1 MIVHK
6 HVPTTWTLTSSHA
19 AATPAMVAPVMSRD
33 PFLEGL
39 EALSHPESCG
49 EIFNFIIPELFLFRY
64 SEYDQKFSS

>member
-6 HVPTTWTLTSSHA
+6 HVPTTWIITSSHA

-39 EALSHPESCG
+39 EGLSHSEGC
-49 EIFNFIIPELFLFRY
+49 INFIIPELFLFRY